1 MYVPLGRIPVGTCRI
16 ERGEAKKAKKTRGTA
31 GIEPTTSRT
40 RSAVIPFLSRMNHAT
55 RPCSPALASA
65 GRDDSKKSVSSE
77 YTMKKTR
84 DPGFDP
90 LISRFDVQLRS
101 KICWRIRNTAKTKQG
116 SSQPHLAKPAAK
128 TSTITEKNAKNAWQ
142 PKCSKS
148 ERARSP
154 DSAAPGGTARGK
166 PAYAT
171 GAFLALAP
179 ALVRRR
185 PRRTSR
191 RAKRTSPQP
200 SRRCRGT
207 TVLNSLREAAHVKKP
222 PRTKNNC
229 SSAPLRAG
237 VVATGWARLR

>member
-1 MYVPLGRIPVGTCRI
+1 MCPLGRIPVGTCRI

-40 RSAVIPFLSRMNHAT
+40 RSAVIPFVSRMNHAT

-90 LISRFDVQLRS
+90 LISRFDPCNSGQKSAGASETPPKLNKAAHNHTSPSRLQNE
-101 KICWRIRNTAKTKQG
+101 R
-116 SSQPHLAKPAAK
+116 PHAEQ
-128 TSTITEKNAKNAWQ
+128 IAKNAWR
-142 PKCSKS
+142 PKCVQSA
-148 ERARSP
+148 RARSA
-154 DSAAPGGTARGK
+154 DTTAPSGTVRGK

-179 ALVRRR
+179 ALARRR

-191 RAKRTSPQP
+191 RAKRPSPQP
-200 SRRCRGT
+200 CCDFEESPSRRWRGGPSFT
-207 TVLNSLREAAHVKKP
+207 SK
-222 PRTKNNC
+222 
-229 SSAPLRAG
+229 
-237 VVATGWARLR
+237 